1 MNYQTVYGVGLLDDL
16 HNYFPALLYEQERFL
31 NLTHVF
37 HYIRTQMNQRFN
49 LYSYGRNM
57 YNEQQSEQS
66 IPTVR
71 ITPIDV
77 EENLTTANLLLSLLS
92 LGSNLQPFGPSAAGA
107 RRQPNPFTPVIV
119 RPSPEVIASNT
130 VLVTGSE
137 VPPNTNCSVCQDVIL
152 ATDSCRKI
160 RSCNHVYHR
169 ACIDQWFERSVFCP
183 TCRHDIR
190 S

>member
-1 MNYQTVYGVGLLDDL
+1 MSYQTIYGVGLLDDL
-16 HNYFPALLYEQERFL
+16 HNYFPALLYEQDRFL

-57 YNEQQSEQS
+57 YNEQSQDAPQT

-71 ITPIDV
+71 ITPVDV
-77 EENLTTANLLLSLLS
+77 EDNLATTNLLLSLLS
-92 LGSNLQPFGPSAAGA
+92 LGSGLQPA
-107 RRQPNPFTPVIV
+107 RRQANPFTPVVV
-119 RPSPEVIASNT
+119 RPSLETINANT
-130 VLVTGSE
+130 TLLSGSE
-137 VPPNTNCSVCQDVIL
+137 VPPNTNCSICQDVIL

-160 RSCNHVYHR
+160 RACNHVYHR